1 MAAKTRS
8 HSQRIIEYNNW
19 NLSFESSVLPI
30 RNERPSL
37 FFEGTQGTL
46 DLARDGYTFQPNKGP
61 AVRVEASGPLEQVY
75 AANFVD
81 AIVNGTAVSAG
92 LTSSLDAC
100 RPVQK
105 PLLSYGRK
113 QPITAAQLD
122 A

>member
-30 RNERPSL
+30 RNERPSV
-37 FFEGTQGTL
+37 FFEGTEGTL

-81 AIVNGTAVSAG
+81 AIV
-92 LTSSLDAC
+92 
-100 RPVQK
+100 QK